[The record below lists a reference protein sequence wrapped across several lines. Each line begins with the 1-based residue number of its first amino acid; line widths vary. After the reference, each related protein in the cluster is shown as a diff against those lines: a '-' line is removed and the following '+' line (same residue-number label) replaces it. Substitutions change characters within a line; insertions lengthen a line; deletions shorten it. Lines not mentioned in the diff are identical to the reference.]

1 VGTCRGRRCC
11 YRCFARRNLAEVCTE
26 MFPLH
31 STRTGDLGTLCC
43 RRFVR
48 TFIQFTRCG
57 GALGESPSPT
67 FGRCRQRRHLGVAYL
82 LGSVVVELFFSP
94 SYGCSLPG
102 EIPRFGWPKRAMVI
116 ATSLSPWRQRLEGFA
131 RGVFACVSLI
141 EGLPDVGAAAPRQGR
156 NCSGIRYGR
165 RCRFC
170 PCGGAQWSAT
180 TFLCLTCCSLSFA
193 VGLYSGPKPYTD
205 PKILLF

>member
-1 VGTCRGRRCC
+1 VRWGVEGVYLWKICVPSQ
-11 YRCFARRNLAEVCTE
+11 EVVSVMAME
-26 MFPLH
+26 
-31 STRTGDLGTLCC
+31 
-43 RRFVR
+43 
-48 TFIQFTRCG
+48 
-57 GALGESPSPT
+57 GE
-67 FGRCRQRRHLGVAYL
+67 
-82 LGSVVVELFFSP
+82 
-94 SYGCSLPG
+94 
-102 EIPRFGWPKRAMVI
+102 
-116 ATSLSPWRQRLEGFA
+116 
-131 RGVFACVSLI
+131 
-141 EGLPDVGAAAPRQGR
+141 VGAAAPRQGR